1 MLRPA
6 LAPVACCMVSVAVL
20 TGCAGAPQSL
30 PPATA
35 ATAAAMAGSQATLY
49 FGGDILTMAGTTPE
63 YVEALE
69 AGRLAD
75 LVILERNPLEVDPAT
90 IKDIRVVQTI
100 KEGVVVFTL
109 DSSAVAA
116 APRPAPGHVCNGEM
130 LPGEAMTAEAR
141 DTFGLLLAAAG
152 VR

>member
-1 MLRPA
+1 VTPQPWILP
-6 LAPVACCMVSVAVL
+6 LVD
-20 TGCAGAPQSL
+20 AGVNR
-30 PPATA
+30 TA
-35 ATAAAMAGSQATLY
+35 ASGTVVGPLERVSLYVALRAVTASAAYQIKEEKTK
-49 FGGDILTMAGTTPE
+49 GT
-63 YVEALE
+63 LE
-69 AGRLAD
+69 AGKLAD

-116 APRPAPGHVCNGEM
+116 TPRPAPGHVCNGEM
-130 LPGEAMTAEAR
+130 PTGEAMTAEAL

-152 VR
+152 IR